1 MAKLSKAFTAAF
13 TAPDQA
19 RSAGA
24 EDRVPNEP
32 AAAGDELRS
41 VRRVGLAVLALGFAG
56 FLVWAALA
64 PLDEGVP
71 SVGVVAIDTKRKA
84 VQHLTGGIVKEVL
97 VREGDRVREG
107 QRLVRLDDAAMRA
120 NFEAMRHRYLG
131 LRAAQGR
138 LLAERAGS
146 DTIAFHP
153 ELQAE
158 ASDPLIRLQMTTQ
171 EQLFRAR
178 RAALAADLTSMQETI
193 EGQQAVMASQR
204 AQLTHR
210 RGQLALLNEELG
222 HTRGL
227 VKEGFAPRNRQLEL
241 ERMAAESGAVIAELT
256 GGAQRAGRAI
266 AELRQ
271 RQALRREEY
280 RKEVEAQHAE
290 VALEVEADESKYR
303 ALREELGRVE
313 IKSPTTG
320 QVVGLTVQTVGAV
333 ISPGQKL
340 MDIVPQGERLMLE
353 SRVPPHLIDRVHAGL
368 PVDVRFAAFANSP
381 QLVVDGELVSISGD
395 LLTEPQS
402 NATYYLARVAL
413 TPEGLRKLGSR
424 ALQPGM
430 PVEVV
435 LKTGERSLLT
445 YLLHP
450 LSKRMAAAMKEE

>member
-1 MAKLSKAFTAAF
+1 MAKLPKVFPLPDPAPPGPAQEPAA
-13 TAPDQA
+13 
-19 RSAGA
+19 
-24 EDRVPNEP
+24 NEP
-32 AAAGDELRS
+32 AAPDDLRP
-41 VRRVGLAVLALGFAG
+41 VRRVGLAVLALGFVG

-71 SVGVVAIDTKRKA
+71 SAGVVAIDTKRKA

-107 QRLVRLDDAAMRA
+107 QRLVRLDDAAIRA
-120 NFEAMRHRYLG
+120 NFEATRHRYLG
-131 LRAAQGR
+131 LRAMQGR

-146 DTIAFHP
+146 DTIAYHP
-153 ELQAE
+153 ELMAE

-178 RAALAADLTSMQETI
+178 RAALAADLQAMQESI
-193 EGQQAVMASQR
+193 AGQQALLASQQ
-204 AQLTHR
+204 AQLTQR

-227 VKEGFAPRNRQLEL
+227 VQEGFAPRNRQLEL
-241 ERMAAESGAVIAELT
+241 ERMVADSQASIADLM
-256 GGAQRAGRAI
+256 GGAQRAQRTI

-290 VALEVEADESKYR
+290 VAREVEADESKYR
-303 ALREELGRVE
+303 ALREELARVE
-313 IKSPTTG
+313 IKSPATG
-320 QVVGLTVQTVGAV
+320 QVVGLAVQTVGAV

-340 MDIVPQGERLMLE
+340 MDIVPEGERLMLE
-353 SRVPPHLIDRVHAGL
+353 AKVPPHLIDRVHAGL
-368 PVDVRFAAFANSP
+368 PVDVRFAAFAHSP

-395 LLTEPQS
+395 LLTEPQT
-402 NATYYLARVAL
+402 NVPYYLARVAL
-413 TPEGLRKLGSR
+413 TPEGLRRLGPR
-424 ALQPGM
+424 TLQPGM

-435 LKTGERSLLT
+435 LKTGERSLLA

-450 LSKRMAAAMKEE
+450 LSKRMAAAMKEQ